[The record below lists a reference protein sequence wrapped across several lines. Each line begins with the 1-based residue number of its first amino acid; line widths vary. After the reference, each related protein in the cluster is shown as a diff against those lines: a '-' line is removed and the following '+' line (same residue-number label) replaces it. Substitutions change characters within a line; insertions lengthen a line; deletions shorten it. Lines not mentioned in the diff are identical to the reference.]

1 MRGFAAI
8 FRRELWRRRHLFL
21 VAAGAAAIALLMPF
35 VPGLPDNPTAE
46 VRQVTAAVLA
56 LALGFVATVV
66 CGGAIAGRD
75 LAEDRF
81 GFDFARPVS
90 ATAIW
95 FGRVGGAIATVLLV
109 ELIAGAPALPAVATL
124 RGSIIVM
131 PTWVA
136 FWLAYVGVPVLLLL
150 AHHGIGIASRARTS
164 WIALDVAGVAVW
176 ATGGWLMV
184 KPFFRPYQPPAVGLV
199 VVAVAILGIGLAI
212 GSWMQFN
219 HGRADLGRGH
229 RSLSIATW
237 TSLAV
242 LLAGLGLYAGWLWRI
257 EPSDLDERYIGEV
270 SPDGRWFELVGTA
283 SDRWQM
289 RGRFLVSTETGSW
302 LRSDATLG
310 RWSREVTFA
319 GSAPMAIIDGPAR
332 HDDRRDLFVVDL
344 DTATPRQRPLGLDI
358 GPFEWYWPSPA
369 GDLVIIASN
378 DTASVVA
385 IEGTRQLMAARLPGE
400 RWSGGP
406 RFTSERT
413 LRVLRRSDSF
423 DATRLEVADLDFDG
437 KRLVPVATND
447 IPKALSAWL
456 NRDGTVVE
464 VVSLEDPANSSSRRF
479 ITRYDA
485 LTLEAVGRSDLPQ
498 AQASGVRVLSEDLT
512 VDFEHNGGTVDFTI
526 HGDAGDVVGRQTVA
540 CGATCEVGP
549 VLGPWSL
556 FVRSGTLTRDRSIQ
570 TDVLDLKTG
579 ELHRLG
585 DGLVMAWD
593 QWQAGHRMSSPD
605 LWEPV
610 LPTYWLFTSHTGDV
624 VRWNP
629 ETDDLA
635 PVAGLDGPSGP
646 SGN

>member
-21 VAAGAAAIALLMPF
+21 VAVGAAVIALLMPF
-35 VPGLPDNPTAE
+35 VPGLPENPAAE

-56 LALGFVATVV
+56 LLLGFVSTVV

-75 LAEDRF
+75 LTEDRF
-81 GFDFARPVS
+81 VFDFARPVS

-109 ELIAGAPALPAVATL
+109 EVIAGSPALPAVATL
-124 RGSIIVM
+124 SGSIMVM

-150 AHHGIGIASRARTS
+150 VHHGIGIASRARTS
-164 WIALDVAGVAVW
+164 WIALDVAGFAVW
-176 ATGGWLMV
+176 ATAGWLIV
-184 KPFFRPYQPPAVGLV
+184 RPFVRQLQPSAPGLV
-199 VVAVAILGIGLAI
+199 VLAVTALGIALAV
-212 GSWMQFN
+212 GSWRQFEM
-219 HGRADLGRGH
+219 GRADLGRGH
-229 RSLSIATW
+229 RSLSISTW
-237 TSLAV
+237 ASVAV

-283 SDRWQM
+283 SDRWEM

-310 RWSREVTFA
+310 RWSHEVTFA
-319 GSAPMAIIDGPAR
+319 AATPIAIIDRPAG

-344 DTATPRQRPLGLDI
+344 DTTTPRQRPLGLDI
-358 GPFEWYWPSPA
+358 GPDEWYWPSPA
-369 GDLVIIASN
+369 GDLVVIASN
-378 DTASVVA
+378 NTVSVVA

-400 RWSGGP
+400 HWGGVP

-423 DATRLEVADLDFDG
+423 DATRLEVVDLDFDR
-437 KRLVPVATND
+437 KRLAPVATKD
-447 IPKALSAWL
+447 IPKALGAWL
-456 NRDGTVVE
+456 TRDGTVVE
-464 VVSLEDPANSSSRRF
+464 VVSREDPDNPSSRRF

-498 AQASGVRVLSEDLT
+498 TQDSGVRVLSENLT
-512 VDFEHNGGTVDFTI
+512 VDFEHGGGTVDFTI
-526 HGDAGDVVGRQTVA
+526 HGDAGDVIGRQTVA
-540 CGATCEVGP
+540 CGATCAVGP
-549 VLGPWSL
+549 VAGPWSL
-556 FVRSGTLTRDRSIQ
+556 FIRSGTFTRDRSIQ

-579 ELHRLG
+579 ELNRLG
-585 DGLVMAWD
+585 DGLTMAWD
-593 QWQAGHRMSSPD
+593 QWRAGQRMSSPNVS
-605 LWEPV
+605 ESA
-610 LPTYWLFTSHTGDV
+610 LPTYWLFSKDAAGII
-624 VRWNP
+624 RWNP
-629 ETDDLA
+629 VTDELVPVPGLA
-635 PVAGLDGPSGP
+635 GHHPEAG
-646 SGN
+646 N